1 MILRQ
6 AFGAAF
12 GPIAPVRPS
21 MTEAAANISA
31 TPREAA
37 PERREAARPR
47 LSQARQA
54 AGSGAADSRDF
65 DVALLRLFAGAR
77 RSSGAAMAMLGAVFA
92 AIALAWL
99 TFYAA
104 FAWFALNLA
113 ALALTELI
121 ARRFSKAPASDA
133 EARRWRRDLIVAET
147 IQGGVFAL
155 LVEVV
160 GQSGEPAALACAV
173 VMALLVAAMNA
184 TVLPCIPAAAFGA
197 MAPLAAA
204 ILGLPAPGGRGR
216 RRPAARRARL
226 RRA

>member
-37 PERREAARPR
+37 PEAARLRGLGFRKRAKRPDP
-47 LSQARQA
+47 APP
-54 AGSGAADSRDF
+54 DPRDF

-99 TFYAA
+99 TFHG
-104 FAWFALNLA
+104 
-113 ALALTELI
+113 
-121 ARRFSKAPASDA
+121 RS
-133 EARRWRRDLIVAET
+133 
-147 IQGGVFAL
+147 
-155 LVEVV
+155 
-160 GQSGEPAALACAV
+160 
-173 VMALLVAAMNA
+173 
-184 TVLPCIPAAAFGA
+184 
-197 MAPLAAA
+197 
-204 ILGLPAPGGRGR
+204 PGS
-216 RRPAARRARL
+216 P
-226 RRA
+226 